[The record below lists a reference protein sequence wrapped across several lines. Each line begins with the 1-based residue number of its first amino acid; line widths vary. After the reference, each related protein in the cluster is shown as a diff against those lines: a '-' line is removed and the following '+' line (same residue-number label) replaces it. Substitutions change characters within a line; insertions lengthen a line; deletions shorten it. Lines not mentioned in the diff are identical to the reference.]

1 MDNHGQPVPAAPG
14 TGSNPQL
21 GLTNEQQAQQ
31 QQVQQQ
37 QQQQQNWTE
46 SEWLRHLIRNYMI
59 IYSKFLTEGT
69 EGEGLD
75 LFYWNLGDLKLML
88 CPES

>member
-14 TGSNPQL
+14 TGPNPQL

-37 QQQQQNWTE
+37 QQQQQQQNWTE
-46 SEWLRHLIRNYMI
+46 SDW
-59 IYSKFLTEGT
+59 
-69 EGEGLD
+69 
-75 LFYWNLGDLKLML
+75 
-88 CPES
+88 

>member
-21 GLTNEQQAQQ
+21 GLTNEQQQQQ

-37 QQQQQNWTE
+37 QQQQQQNWTE
-46 SEWLRHLIRNYMI
+46 SDWLRHLIRNSMI
-59 IYSKFLTEGT
+59 IYSQFFT
-69 EGEGLD
+69 EGEQDWIYSIGI
-75 LFYWNLGDLKLML
+75 
-88 CPES
+88 

>member
-37 QQQQQNWTE
+37 QQQQQQQQNWTE
-46 SEWLRHLIRNYMI
+46 SDW
-59 IYSKFLTEGT
+59 
-69 EGEGLD
+69 
-75 LFYWNLGDLKLML
+75 
-88 CPES
+88 

>member
-1 MDNHGQPVPAAPG
+1 
-14 TGSNPQL
+14 
-21 GLTNEQQAQQ
+21 
-31 QQVQQQ
+31 
-37 QQQQQNWTE
+37 
-46 SEWLRHLIRNYMI
+46 MI

-88 CPES
+88 CPDSLKSLYYGASSQKENNRGPEK